1 MNGWKG
7 EASAFHMVG
16 GKIGRDGPTAVR
28 GLDFDAGK
36 KHTSIVKVRKDAI
49 EAYVDGEL
57 KTRYSTNGN
66 DLTCVKDWDLKS
78 KALGIGS
85 YSNSTIFHTIEVT
98 EYNTKGTILAQQQ
111 P

>member
-7 EASAFHMVG
+7 EASAFHMIG
-16 GKIGRDGPTAVR
+16 GKIGKDGPTAVR
-28 GLDFDAGK
+28 GLDFQAGK
-36 KHTSIVKVRKDAI
+36 RHVSIVKVRKDAI
-49 EAYVDGEL
+49 EAYIDGEL

-85 YSNSTIFHTIEVT
+85 YSNSTIFHAIEVT
-98 EYNTKGTILAQQQ
+98 EYNTKGTALAQQQ